1 MKALIRNVTLACLA
15 AVSCLPALA
24 DSYPSKPVKVIV
36 PYAAGGGTD
45 IVARLIAQKLGE
57 RLGQSFIVENKS
69 GAATQAGTVVVAKS
83 PNDGYTL
90 LMGTANLATN
100 VPLFKKLPYDANKD
114 LAPISL
120 ITKVPVYL
128 FVASNSPIKSAK
140 DVVTQSKANA
150 DGLSWASAGVGS
162 IPNLAGELFRMKT
175 QANMTHIPYKGSS
188 ESVVSVAGGQTAFAF
203 DNLPPFAGQ
212 VKAGKVKPIA
222 VSLPQRSKLTP
233 DVPTLMELGIPVEA
247 YSWWGMLAPAGTPT
261 AIIDK
266 LNKEIVA
273 IVKEPD
279 VQARFEQL
287 GIEGVGGTP
296 AEFSA
301 HIKAETTKWSEV
313 VKAVGIQPE

>member
-1 MKALIRNVTLACLA
+1 MKAFMRHIAIACLTLATG
-15 AVSCLPALA
+15 LPALA
-24 DSYPSKPVKVIV
+24 DNYPSKPVKIIV

-45 IVARLIAQKLGE
+45 IVARLIAQKLGD

-69 GAATQAGTVVVAKS
+69 GAATQAGTAVVAKS
-83 PNDGYTL
+83 PSDGYTL

-100 VPLFKKLPYDANKD
+100 VPLFKQLPYDANKD

-128 FVASNSPIKSAK
+128 FVATNSPIKSAK
-140 DVVTQSKANA
+140 DLVAQSKSNA

-175 QANMTHIPYKGSS
+175 QSNMTHIPYKGSA

-212 VKAGKVKPIA
+212 VKAGKIKPIA
-222 VSLPQRSKLTP
+222 LAMPQRSKLTP
-233 DVPTLMELGIPVEA
+233 DVPTLAELGVPLEA
-247 YSWWGMLAPAGTPT
+247 YSWWGMLAPAGTP
-261 AIIDK
+261 APIVDK
-266 LNKEIVA
+266 LNKEIIA

-287 GIEGVGGTP
+287 GIEGVGSTP